1 MAAHVF
7 DTAEPSLD
15 SARDSK
21 VRTNQPATPVRA
33 KQPAAA
39 AAGREAPLFAAQPA
53 VFERMQKSQGVGAGP
68 LIGLAVAA
76 VAVGGLVFAMSR
88 HHQAAPGLHAT
99 TQPAVAS
106 AAA

>member
-39 AAGREAPLFAAQPA
+39 AEATAGWVVAWRPGAA
-53 VFERMQKSQGVGAGP
+53 
-68 LIGLAVAA
+68 
-76 VAVGGLVFAMSR
+76 
-88 HHQAAPGLHAT
+88 
-99 TQPAVAS
+99 
-106 AAA
+106 